1 MADHHRLRHRK
12 GLVVLYLGGAVALV
26 PWISYLYLVQA
37 PRGLAHNVAWL
48 TGGLLALI
56 AAGAVSTAALWFFD
70 SPAWMVGAS
79 LTASLAF
86 ATAWFH
92 LSAPSHT
99 HSTAVTI
106 RTFVVLGLPLALF
119 AWALSVWLAQPRGEK
134 GSLAL
139 GFAYVV
145 AGVLLALGAAR
156 FVSFAPPTEAVFHL
170 RLMWCGLDVFEAVGM
185 ALTGWFLHTRSRHVV
200 VAAAATG
207 ALLLADAWSNVTATA
222 STAREAALAMA
233 VVEVSLAVLSVV
245 VAVTVAF
252 EAHRMHLGRR
262 STPAMAASSS
272 GAAHQ

>member
-185 ALTGWFLHTRSRHVV
+185 ALTGWFLHTAPGTSSLLPRPPGRCCSPTPGPTSRPPPAPPGSCARHGGRRSVTRR
-200 VAAAATG
+200 
-207 ALLLADAWSNVTATA
+207 AL
-222 STAREAALAMA
+222 
-233 VVEVSLAVLSVV
+233 VV

>member
-1 MADHHRLRHRK
+1 
-12 GLVVLYLGGAVALV
+12 VVLRFPV
-26 PWISYLYLVQA
+26 
-37 PRGLAHNVAWL
+37 
-48 TGGLLALI
+48 
-56 AAGAVSTAALWFFD
+56 
-70 SPAWMVGAS
+70 WMVGAS

-207 ALLLADAWSNVTATA
+207 ALLLADAWSNVTATT

-245 VAVTVAF
+245 VAVTVRVRGSPHAPGPPLNPSDGS
-252 EAHRMHLGRR
+252 EQQRGGPPVGRSWGAR
-262 STPAMAASSS
+262 RAQSVSALAMGTP
-272 GAAHQ
+272 GR

>member
-1 MADHHRLRHRK
+1 
-12 GLVVLYLGGAVALV
+12 VA
-26 PWISYLYLVQA
+26 
-37 PRGLAHNVAWL
+37 G
-48 TGGLLALI
+48 
-56 AAGAVSTAALWFFD
+56 
-70 SPAWMVGAS
+70 
-79 LTASLAF
+79 TAS
-86 ATAWFH
+86 
-92 LSAPSHT
+92 
-99 HSTAVTI
+99 
-106 RTFVVLGLPLALF
+106 
-119 AWALSVWLAQPRGEK
+119 GEK

-207 ALLLADAWSNVTATA
+207 ALLLADAWSNVTATT